1 MTGETMKLLEKERQ
15 LDHDILV
22 RFLRIKRIKRQ
33 MAEELNPFSE
43 EFDRA
48 AEQLKE
54 LMDEQNSRAIDRER
68 VRGQRIDLEYR
79 RHR

>member
-22 RFLRIKRIKRQ
+22 RYLRIQRIKRQ

-54 LMDEQNSRAIDRER
+54 LMDEQKLRAIDRER
-68 VRGQRIDLEYR
+68 VRSRRIDLEYR
-79 RHR
+79 RRR

>member
-1 MTGETMKLLEKERQ
+1 MAEEIVKLLEKERQ

-22 RFLRIKRIKRQ
+22 RSLRIKRIKRQ
-33 MAEELNPFSE
+33 MAEELSPFSE

-54 LMDEQNSRAIDRER
+54 LMDEQNSMAIDRER
-68 VRGQRIDLEYR
+68 VRSRRIDLEYR
-79 RHR
+79 RRR

>member
-1 MTGETMKLLEKERQ
+1 MTEETVKLLEKERQ

-68 VRGQRIDLEYR
+68 VRGRRIDLEYR

>member
-1 MTGETMKLLEKERQ
+1 MTEETMKLLEEERR
-15 LDHDILV
+15 LGHDILV
-22 RFLRIKRIKRQ
+22 RSLRIKRIKRQ

-68 VRGQRIDLEYR
+68 VRGRRIDLEYR

>member
-54 LMDEQNSRAIDRER
+54 LMDEQNLRAIDRER
-68 VRGQRIDLEYR
+68 ARGRRLDLEYR
-79 RHR
+79 RHQ

>member
-1 MTGETMKLLEKERQ
+1 MTEETMKLLEKERQ

-22 RFLRIKRIKRQ
+22 RYLRIQRIKRQ

-54 LMDEQNSRAIDRER
+54 LMDAGKVHRSGKSSRPA
-68 VRGQRIDLEYR
+68 
-79 RHR
+79 HRP